1 MSVRGKIA
9 ALAGCLAICASFLFT
24 GAAHGNGGWS
34 LAEPENITS
43 LSLSEDGTRI
53 AVGSYGAKAYSFQA
67 DGAEQFAFETRNVVT
82 GVAFL
87 TDGSLLVSSDDRR
100 LYKVDAEGN
109 PIWELDVK
117 RQVKSVAASKDG
129 AVAVYIA
136 QGRSTVA
143 FFDVASGE
151 TVREADIGITPSH
164 VQVSPDGRFVAVGAP
179 DQYAYV
185 LDAEGALLRKVGVSG
200 TIEAIGVSNDGA
212 VVVGTSRSEAV
223 AFDGEGNQTTVYSVK
238 DVVTDVDVSADGGYV
253 AASDFLGNFYVF
265 AADGKPLWTAR
276 VDGAGRQVKF
286 NSDAT
291 MLYAGTGNGALFAYD
306 VGEIVASAKSGAT
319 IRLFS
324 WIAAAAAGA
333 AIVAFGLLWMKRR
346 QKLGVFV
353 EMWRSKY
360 IYLALAPSFALVFAF
375 LYYPAFS
382 GLFHSLYDWNP
393 GGRTVFVGLD
403 NFERMAN
410 DPYVTKGLGNLAL
423 LIVTGIVKSLLPPLI
438 AAELIYHL
446 RSKKAQYWYRTAFV
460 ASMVIPAVAG
470 LLIWQNLYDP
480 NVGLINN
487 VLEAVGLPGHAWLGD
502 PNTALWAVIFIGF
515 PFIGILQLL
524 VFYAGLLAIPEELVE
539 SAKIDGASLWRI
551 IRSIHLPLLSGQ
563 FKLLVILALI
573 GIIQDFGG
581 ILIVTGGGPMDS
593 TYVPAL
599 QMYYAAT
606 IFNDLGYASALGVAM
621 FAVILAITIVN
632 MKLIKTAND

>member
-9 ALAGCLAICASFLFT
+9 ALAGGFILCASLLFA
-24 GAAHGNGGWS
+24 GAALGNGSWS
-34 LAEPENITS
+34 LDEPDNITS
-43 LSLSEDGTRI
+43 LSLSDDGSRL

-67 DGAEQFAFETRNVVT
+67 DGTEQFAFETRNVVT
-82 GVAFL
+82 GVAL
-87 TDGSLLVSSDDRR
+87 LSDGSLLVSSDDRR
-100 LYKVDAEGN
+100 IYKLDEQGN
-109 PIWELDVK
+109 PLWELDVK
-117 RQVKSVAASKDG
+117 RQVKSVAASPDG
-129 AVAVYIA
+129 SVAVFIA
-136 QGRSTVA
+136 QGRTTVTYV
-143 FFDVASGE
+143 DVAAGE
-151 TVREADIGITPSH
+151 TIREADIGITPSH
-164 VQVSPDGRFVAVGAP
+164 VQVSTDGRYVAVGAP
-179 DQYAYV
+179 DQYAYL
-185 LDAEGALLRKVGVSG
+185 LDAQGNMLRKMGVSG
-200 TIEAIGVSNDGA
+200 MIEAIGVAEDGT
-212 VVVGTSRSEAV
+212 VVVGTSRNEAV
-223 AFDGEGNQTTVYSVK
+223 AFGPDGAQTAVYKVK
-238 DVVTDVDVSADGGYV
+238 DVVTDVDVSRDGSYV
-253 AASDFLGNFYVF
+253 AASDFLGNFYVYS
-265 AADGKPLWTAR
+265 ADGEQLWTTR
-276 VDGAGRQVKF
+276 VEGAGRQVKF
-286 NSDAT
+286 NKDAT
-291 MLYAGTGNGALFAYD
+291 MLYAGTGNGTLFAYD
-306 VGEIVASAKSGAT
+306 VGELVASAKSGAT
-319 IRLFS
+319 IRLFA
-324 WIAAAAAGA
+324 WIAAAAAGVA
-333 AIVAFGLLWMKRR
+333 AVAAGLLWMRKRR
-346 QKLGVFV
+346 KLDVFV
-353 EMWRSKY
+353 DMWRSKY
-360 IYLALAPSFALVFAF
+360 VYLALLPSFALVFTF

-393 GGRTVFVGLD
+393 GGRTVFVGLA

-423 LIVTGIVKSLLPPLI
+423 LVVTGVAKSLLPPLI

-460 ASMVIPAVAG
+460 ASMVIPSVAG

-487 VLEAVGLPGHAWLGD
+487 VMEWFGLEGHAWLGD
-502 PNTALWAVIFIGF
+502 PKTALWAIIFIGF

-563 FKLLVILALI
+563 FKLLLILALI

-621 FAVILAITIVN
+621 FAVIMAITIVN
-632 MKLIKTAND
+632 MKLIKSAHD